1 MSKYLEE
8 FNAELKLLIKNL
20 LKSFVGITEKSKYYE
35 DYILSIIKYINDH
48 SLDYI
53 PRKNE
58 VMKNF
63 EGLIEKLE
71 LNNQTE
77 KTKLLQNYIN
87 RLQTIYENKSPAKKD
102 NLYSYIN
109 MILKLAHSPLKT
121 RVNLDYLKEQ
131 FENRYLENKY
141 QYTNCYVFLNIIKA
155 RSVDFPILLAC
166 LLS

>member
-1 MSKYLEE
+1 MSKYIEE
-8 FNAELKLLIKNL
+8 FNSELKILTQKL
-20 LKSFVGITEKSKYYE
+20 LKNFVGITEKSQNYE
-35 DYILSIIKYINDH
+35 EYINTIIKYINDH

-58 VMKNF
+58 VMNNF

-87 RLQTIYENKSPAKKD
+87 RLQTIYENSSPTKKD

-109 MILKLAHSPLKT
+109 LIIKLAHSPLKT
-121 RVNLDYLKEQ
+121 RVNLD
-131 FENRYLENKY
+131 
-141 QYTNCYVFLNIIKA
+141 
-155 RSVDFPILLAC
+155 
-166 LLS
+166 